1 MQIITILIAGII
13 AAAVSYALHI
23 VDKNNQSMEKVK
35 RYADKRLGEFDSY
48 FHGKEKNLSN
58 VTAELDTKQI
68 QAVAAVNR
76 LEKQIADFKKMT
88 ENLSSDSNAVKN
100 IEEKINSYD
109 KFVNELIEM
118 TAKVEQNLEA
128 LKKESLIIEKVNYRL
143 NEQKGDLDKLEK
155 RIPEISK
162 EFSTKNGE
170 QLKALG
176 NRLLSEYDSHGEKLK
191 ADFIAIED
199 GAKKALNSFQQEI
212 NGVYEEASL
221 KAEKLEDE
229 AFLHLS
235 KRTQDKTDSYTEQL
249 EQKAEELQNQ
259 IDEKFNALQA
269 LLEGKSSAL
278 AANADSKVL
287 EFDKKYN
294 QIYQELSIKFKQ
306 KSSEIE
312 QKIDNSNA
320 DINSQLKESSD
331 SVIEKL
337 KEKFVELDSKCRDYI
352 DSFSND
358 CGEKINSLCEKY
370 NKQLELVGGKSDSRL
385 ADLQQKISETE
396 EKCKKQKSVYMP
408 G

>member
-176 NRLLSEYDSHGEKLK
+176 NEKLK

-337 KEKFVELDSKCRDYI
+337 KEKFVELDSKCRGYI

-370 NKQLELVGGKSDSRL
+370 NKQLELVGG
-385 ADLQQKISETE
+385 
-396 EKCKKQKSVYMP
+396 EKQS
-408 G
+408 